1 MRSSSSGERFIDLFT
16 PRTLPIFL
24 MFFFWGFG
32 TGGLWL
38 VRPLFA
44 YSLSESF
51 LLVALVSAISAAP
64 RTFTGPL
71 TGYLT
76 DRFGRKW
83 FIILGAVIHITALI
97 GQFFSTAFLP
107 YLFLEML
114 AGLGIGTWMTAS
126 NALMADYTEVA
137 TRGRAVA
144 LRQTSSRAGTLMGP
158 AIAGFVA
165 VAGDLRTVFLFIAAC
180 KMAVI
185 IVTLLWVRDSR
196 KVSRPASKP
205 TPGGG
210 IRQRLN
216 LAMFRSRAFFALV
229 IATFSVSLVAGGT
242 GVFRTFFPVQGANAA
257 GLDEAQVGVLIAVS
271 GILALGAAIP
281 AGIAN
286 DRIGRKCTLIFAL
299 LAMSVAVWMMSGL
312 SGFETALL
320 AVLAFGFAEAFGT
333 GTTQV
338 YAMDLAPDDRRGAF
352 LGVWSLSMIAG
363 QVIGPIVIGTVAD
376 NAGFQ
381 TAFITVSGF
390 LIVAAVMVVIFGVET
405 RRPRQQ
411 QASDRPP

>member
-1 MRSSSSGERFIDLFT
+1 MRASSSGERFIDLFT

-44 YSLSESF
+44 YELSESF
-51 LLVALVSAISAAP
+51 LLVALVSAVSAAP
-64 RTFTGPL
+64 RSFTGPL

-83 FIILGAVIHITALI
+83 FVILGAVIHIAALI
-97 GQFFSTAFLP
+97 GQFNSSSYLSYFL
-107 YLFLEML
+107 LELL

-126 NALMADYTEVA
+126 NALMADYTQVA

-158 AIAGFVA
+158 LVAGVVA
-165 VAGDLRTVFLFIAAC
+165 FSGDLRDVFLFIAVC
-180 KMAVI
+180 KVAVI
-185 IVTLLWVRDSR
+185 VVTLLWVRDSR
-196 KVSRPASKP
+196 SAPWPAPDSARR
-205 TPGGG
+205 GGG
-210 IRQRLN
+210 IARRLN
-216 LAMFRSRAFFALV
+216 LAMFRSRAFLV
-229 IATFSVSLVAGGT
+229 LIVATFSVNLVTGGT

-257 GLDEAQVGVLIAVS
+257 GLDEARVGTLIMFS

-286 DRIGRKCTLIFAL
+286 DRIGRKRTLVFAL
-299 LAMSVAVWMMSGL
+299 LATSLAVWMMSGL
-312 SGFETALL
+312 SDFESALL
-320 AVLAFGFAEAFGT
+320 AVLAFGLAEAFAT
-333 GTTQV
+333 GTNQV

-363 QVIGPIVIGTVAD
+363 QVFGPIAIGTVAD
-376 NAGFQ
+376 NAGFEA
-381 TAFITVSGF
+381 AFVTVSGF
-390 LIVAAVMVVIFGVET
+390 LIAAAVTVALFGVET
-405 RRPRQQ
+405 RRYNEKSTR
-411 QASDRPP
+411 RE

>member
-1 MRSSSSGERFIDLFT
+1 MRASSSGERFIDLFT

-44 YSLSESF
+44 YELSGSL
-51 LLVALVSAISAAP
+51 LLVGLVSAVSAAP
-64 RTFTGPL
+64 RSFTGPL

-83 FIILGAVIHITALI
+83 FVILGAVIHIVALI
-97 GQFFSTAFLP
+97 GQFNSTAYLQYFLME
-107 YLFLEML
+107 LL
-114 AGLGIGTWMTAS
+114 AGLGIGAWMTSS
-126 NALMADYTEVA
+126 NALMADYTQLA

-158 AIAGFVA
+158 LVAGLVA
-165 VAGDLRTVFLFIAAC
+165 VVGDLRDVFLFIAAC
-180 KMAVI
+180 KVAVI

-196 KVSRPASKP
+196 SAPRPAP
-205 TPGGG
+205 DPARHGGG
-210 IRQRLN
+210 IVRRLN
-216 LAMFRSRAFFALV
+216 LAMFRSRAFLV
-229 IATFSVSLVAGGT
+229 LIVATFSVNLVTGGT

-257 GLDEAQVGVLIAVS
+257 GLDEARVGTLIMFS

-286 DRIGRKCTLIFAL
+286 DRIGRKRTLVFAL
-299 LAMSVAVWMMSGL
+299 LATSLAVWMMSGL
-312 SGFETALL
+312 SDFESALL
-320 AVLAFGFAEAFGT
+320 AVLAFGLAEAFAT
-333 GTTQV
+333 GTNQV
-338 YAMDLAPDDRRGAF
+338 YAMDLAPHDRRGAF

-363 QVIGPIVIGTVAD
+363 QVFGPIVIGSVAD
-376 NAGFQ
+376 SAGFQ
-381 TAFITVSGF
+381 TAFIIVSGF
-390 LIVAAVMVVIFGVET
+390 LIAAGVVVAIFGVET

-411 QASDRPP
+411 SETHPP

>member
-1 MRSSSSGERFIDLFT
+1 MRSSSSTERFRDLLT
-16 PRTLPIFL
+16 PRTLPVFL

-44 YSLSESF
+44 YELSESF
-51 LLVALVSAISAAP
+51 LLVALVSAVSAAP

-97 GQFFSTAFLP
+97 GQFFSTTYVPFFLME
-107 YLFLEML
+107 LL

-144 LRQTSSRAGTLMGP
+144 LRQVSSRTGTLIGP
-158 AIAGFVA
+158 AIAGVIAFST
-165 VAGDLRTVFLFIAAC
+165 DLRVVFLFIAAC
-180 KMAVI
+180 KVAVI

-196 KVSRPASKP
+196 RTARPASKRI
-205 TPGGG
+205 PGAG
-210 IRQRLN
+210 ILQRLN
-216 LAMFRSRAFFALV
+216 LSMFRSRAFFALV
-229 IATFSVSLVAGGT
+229 IATFSVNLVAGGT
-242 GVFRTFFPVQGANAA
+242 GIFRTFFPVQGANAA
-257 GLDEAQVGVLIAVS
+257 GLDEARVGILIAVS
-271 GILALGAAIP
+271 GVLALGAAIP

-286 DRIGRKCTLIFAL
+286 DRIGRKRTLIFAL
-299 LAMSVAVWMMSGL
+299 LAMSGAVWMMSGL

-338 YAMDLAPDDRRGAF
+338 YAMDLAPDERRGAF
-352 LGVWSLSMIAG
+352 LGIWSLSMIAG
-363 QVIGPIVIGTVAD
+363 QVIGPIAIGTVAD

-381 TAFITVSGF
+381 AAFITVSGF
-390 LIVAAVMVVIFGVET
+390 LIAAAVMVVIFGVET
-405 RRPRQQ
+405 RRARIQ
-411 QASDRPP
+411 QASERPP